1 MAAILRRFLNMT
13 KAATAPIPRDGA
25 LDTEALNQ
33 MRMETETNA
42 LVGTPNLPSSSF
54 PRSAVLTWVGAV
66 QITEIQNL
74 LVITREI
81 KALWIKG
88 PLRKPGED
96 AAQQADLDAR
106 AMRVQELYNT
116 LMAQRMEGQKRD
128 AEARARGLE
137 AQ

>member
-13 KAATAPIPRDGA
+13 KAATAPIPKEGA

-42 LVGTPNLPSSSF
+42 LVDELVSDSPWLIIDVSCI
-54 PRSAVLTWVGAV
+54 
-66 QITEIQNL
+66 QISEIQNL

-96 AAQQADLDAR
+96 AAQQAELDAK
-106 AMRVQELYNT
+106 AVRVQELYNV
-116 LMAQRMEGQKRD
+116 LMAQRLESQRRD
-128 AEARARGLE
+128 AEAKARDQG
-137 AQ
+137 QS